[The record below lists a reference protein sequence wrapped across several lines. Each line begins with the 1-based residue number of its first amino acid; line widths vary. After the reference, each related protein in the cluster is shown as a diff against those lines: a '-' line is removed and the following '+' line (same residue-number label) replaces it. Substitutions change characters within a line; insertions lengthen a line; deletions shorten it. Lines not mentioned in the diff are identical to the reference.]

1 MRPCLSLVLSKE
13 LGWVMSAEQDVE
25 GGLGGGLQSAGGFVR
40 AEMQDAVP
48 QPCGNVTMAVPAA
61 APWQ

>member
-1 MRPCLSLVLSKE
+1 
-13 LGWVMSAEQDVE
+13 MSAEQDV
-25 GGLGGGLQSAGGFVR
+25 GLKGGLQSAGLVS

-48 QPCGNVTMAVPAA
+48 QPCGNLTMAVPAPT